1 MKLSRRLPLTESG
14 GSQPSSQVPSFPR
27 FLSQRVSCPTHKPR
41 SLPEPG
47 RSSPAHVPL
56 NSLPRRV
63 PTATILAQ
71 ASTFLLAPCPAS
83 RPPSPSLLF
92 RARACCCQGSLP
104 QDKPGH
110 THPWLETPWQLLLTF
125 LSAWPAGP
133 SQSSQPPASFPTKL
147 QPSHVHCRRSPW
159 RARPLGSLSA
169 GSSSCWT
176 SSSSP
181 RPVSLCDA
189 LQNPPPNSRAGTGAP
204 PQPMLSFP
212 LSFAAPGLL
221 SGSNLQS
228 L

>member
-83 RPPSPSLLF
+83 RPPAPSLLF

-133 SQSSQPPASFPTKL
+133 SQSSQPSASFPTKL
-147 QPSHVHCRRSPW
+147 RPSHVHCRRSPW
-159 RARPLGSLSA
+159 RAGPLGSLSA

-181 RPVSLCDA
+181 HPVSLCDA
-189 LQNPPPNSRAGTGAP
+189 PQFPGWHRGSPPARA
-204 PQPMLSFP
+204 
-212 LSFAAPGLL
+212 LL
-221 SGSNLQS
+221 SPLLCGSWLIVRE
-228 L
+228 